1 MSATKQ
7 IRVLHLVGGRTFQGG
22 TASVIRDIVDGPSDG
37 VSHLIWVNRE
47 YSEESLPLVRKGSA
61 KSVNESISSDLIGAL
76 WDLPALLGSVRKLS
90 ISILHAHSRLGIFTG
105 WLAHQILRTPI
116 VFHLHFL
123 ARHRWLYRFLIK
135 TSGGNV
141 IYNSRKTCQHYGD
154 DPTTDYIIMPTMEWP
169 TVDLPEASIP
179 RLVAASALVPNKHVD
194 LIIEAGDSLAQTGHA
209 INLVVFGL
217 VPKEVAPA
225 SQREIL
231 QRYRDKRFVALADW
245 TRDWAEN
252 LRSQDIFVHVGQP
265 ESFGLVMLEAF
276 ARGAKMVALRG
287 TFFEELPREIATQ
300 GIYHAADL
308 AAQDIATAIL
318 QAVNDHIDS
327 RSLRQLRTSVA
338 SQFSKVAAIE
348 KMTMIYRSIL
358 G

>member
-135 TSGGNV
+135 TSGGTV
-141 IYNSRKTCQHYGD
+141 IYNSRKTCQHYGG
-154 DPTTDYIIMPTMEWP
+154 DPTTDYIIMPTIEWP
-169 TVDLPEASIP
+169 SVDLAEASVP

-194 LIIEAGDSLAQTGHA
+194 LIIEAGDSLAQADHT
-209 INLVVFGL
+209 INLVIFGL

-231 QRYRDKRFVALADW
+231 QRYREKQFVAFADW

-252 LRSQDIFVHVGQP
+252 LRSQDIFVHLGQP

-276 ARGAKMVALRG
+276 ARGARMVVLRG
-287 TFFEELPREIATQ
+287 TFFEELPNEIATK
-300 GIYHAADL
+300 GIYYVEDL
-308 AAQDIATAIL
+308 SAQDVATAIL
-318 QAVNDHIDS
+318 GAVNNHIDS

-338 SQFSKVAAIE
+338 PQFSKATASHKINAA
-348 KMTMIYRSIL
+348 YRSL
-358 G
+358 V